1 LFEGKLPNDQ
11 KCEAPVYCLKFENG
25 VLRRT
30 FRPKRDEIIGG
41 WRKLHN
47 EKLHNLYSSLS
58 VIIMI
63 KSRKMMGRA
72 LSTHIGEEEC
82 V

>member
-1 LFEGKLPNDQ
+1 M
-11 KCEAPVYCLKFENG
+11 
-25 VLRRT
+25 LRRT
-30 FRPKRDEIIGG
+30 FGPRRVKITGAL
-41 WRKLHN
+41 RKLHS

-58 VIIMI
+58 VITKI

-82 V
+82 AYGFGRQARRKEATKNT

>member
-1 LFEGKLPNDQ
+1 LGLNSRTTK
-11 KCEAPVYCLKFENG
+11 KCEAPVYCLKFDNR

-30 FRPKRDEIIGG
+30 FGPKRDEIMGG
-41 WRKLHN
+41 LRKLHN

-58 VIIMI
+58 VIIRI
-63 KSRKMMGRA
+63 KSRKMIDRA
-72 LSTHIGEEEC
+72 FSTHIGEEGC